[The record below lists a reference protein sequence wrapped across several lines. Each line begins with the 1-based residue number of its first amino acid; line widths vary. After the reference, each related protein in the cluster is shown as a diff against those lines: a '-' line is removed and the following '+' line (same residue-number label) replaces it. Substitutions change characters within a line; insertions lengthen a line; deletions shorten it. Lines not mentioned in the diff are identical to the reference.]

1 MPTDIQQLRRENSY
15 RAVIGRKG
23 LVQLGHLS
31 ANAGIF
37 LDKVH
42 LNAHIPEIES
52 GLHSRYSTA
61 YDENFL

>member
-23 LVQLGHLS
+23 FVQLGHLS
-31 ANAGIF
+31 ADTGIL
-37 LDKVH
+37 LDKMH
-42 LNAHIPEIES
+42 LDAHVAEVES